1 MSRFIESARLDTS
14 APDPYLGQAR
24 INAYE
29 LHDFDALSANL
40 TEAEKRGFVPG
51 RRERTQQG
59 DTLRYRADRAIEQ
72 AVRAPLEDRR
82 RLLGQA
88 SGDYQACAAKFDG
101 LTNYHDA
108 EKVLAYCQRRHAAV
122 QRLLQQMD
130 ELTDPGAPDASS
142 NR

>member
-29 LHDFDALSANL
+29 LHDFDALAANL
-40 TEAEKRGFVPG
+40 TEAEKRGYVPG

-88 SGDYQACAAKFDG
+88 SGDYQACADEIRWPDELPRRGEGAG
-101 LTNYHDA
+101 
-108 EKVLAYCQRRHAAV
+108 VLPGTPRRGAAAV
-122 QRLLQQMD
+122 AADGRAD
-130 ELTDPGAPDASS
+130 GPRSARCD
-142 NR
+142 